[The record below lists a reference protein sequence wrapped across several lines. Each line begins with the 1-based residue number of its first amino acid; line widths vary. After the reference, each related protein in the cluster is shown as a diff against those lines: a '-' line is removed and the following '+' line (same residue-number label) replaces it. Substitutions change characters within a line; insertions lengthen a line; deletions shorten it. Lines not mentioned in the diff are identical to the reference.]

1 MYSDFTYIII
11 IQGIYM
17 DNNKDNLTKRLD
29 KIKNLYYKMDEILE
43 GLPDSIPDKI
53 KKKIKDTIFGDKEL
67 RELMEGLETQRA
79 PRFIMVG
86 RTGVG
91 KSSLINAIC
100 NKYLAEVSDVEIGT
114 KQIQR
119 FEYKDEGR
127 TILEVLDTRGIGESI
142 LTTEENND
150 TAELILINEITDFHP
165 DAILFLLRC
174 KSRDRINEDLETLK
188 LIKRKYNKRN
198 GNDLPVIVVLN
209 QADEMEP
216 SQFKKPEDYTDRK
229 KQNIEKAI
237 EQVKTIFYDY
247 KINATNFI
255 AVSSLIDWG
264 KSEEELKNMTQSEKD
279 LLEIEFDG
287 RYNIDKLIT
296 ILENNLDLDARIGL
310 LLAARLLQV
319 VERLAKRM
327 THIFAGIAAA
337 IAVTPIPIAD
347 IYILSVL
354 QGILVVF
361 IATLSGRDINLKS
374 GLEFMF
380 GIGGVGIGG
389 FAFRT
394 IAQQASK
401 LFNVIVPGAGS
412 VISAAVAST
421 GTEIIG
427 NSAMSY
433 YLKDKRIK
441 KHGNMFKKIG
451 QVNFKKTKG
460 DELKS

>member
-1 MYSDFTYIII
+1 
-11 IQGIYM
+11 M
-17 DNNKDNLTKRLD
+17 DYNKDNLTKRLD

-43 GLPDSIPDKI
+43 GLPDAIPNKI
-53 KKKIKDTIFGDKEL
+53 KKTIKDTIFGDKEL
-67 RELMEGLETQRA
+67 KELMEGLETHRA

-91 KSSLINAIC
+91 KSSLINAMC

-114 KQIQR
+114 KEIQR

-127 TILEVLDTRGIGESI
+127 TILEVLDTRGIGESV
-142 LTTEENND
+142 LSTVGDNN
-150 TAELILINEITDFHP
+150 TAELTLINEMSDFNP
-165 DAILFLLRC
+165 DAILFLIRC
-174 KSRDRINEDLETLK
+174 KSRDRINEDIETLK
-188 LIKRKYNKRN
+188 LIKSKYNKKN
-198 GNDLPVIVVLN
+198 GNDLPIIVVLN

-237 EQVKTIFYDY
+237 NQVKAIFYDN
-247 KINATNFI
+247 KINATDFI
-255 AVSSLIDWG
+255 AASSLIDWG
-264 KSEEELKNMTQSEKD
+264 VSEEELKHMTQTERN

-287 RYNIDKLIT
+287 RYNIDKLINS
-296 ILENNLDLDARIGL
+296 LENNLNLDARTGL

-374 GLEFMF
+374 GIEFIF
-380 GIGGVGIGG
+380 SLGGVGIGG
-389 FAFRT
+389 FTFRT
-394 IAQQASK
+394 IAQQTSK
-401 LFNVIVPGAGS
+401 LFNVIIPGTGS

-427 NSAMSY
+427 NSATAY
-433 YLKDKRIK
+433 YIK
-441 KHGNMFKKIG
+441 EKNVKKKQGSVFKKIG
-451 QVNFKKTKG
+451 QIKFINKNKNL
-460 DELKS
+460 E

>member
-1 MYSDFTYIII
+1 MFSLYK
-11 IQGIYM
+11 QGIFMEY
-17 DNNKDNLTKRLD
+17 NKDNLTNRLE
-29 KIKNLYYKMDEILE
+29 KIKNLYYKMDEILD
-43 GLPDSIPDKI
+43 GLPDSIPSKVR
-53 KKKIKDTIFGDKEL
+53 KKIKDTIVGDKEL
-67 RELMEGLETQRA
+67 RELMEGLETYRA

-127 TILEVLDTRGIGESI
+127 TILEVLDTRGIGES
-142 LTTEENND
+142 TFSTEENNNS
-150 TAELILINEITDFHP
+150 AELILLNEITNFNP
-165 DAILFLLRC
+165 DAILFLIRC
-174 KSRDRINEDLETLK
+174 KSRDRINEDIETLK
-188 LIKRKYNKRN
+188 LIRSKYNKRN
-198 GNDLPVIVVLN
+198 GNDLPIIVVLN

-229 KQNIEKAI
+229 NQNIEKAI
-237 EQVKTIFYDY
+237 EQVKTIFYDN
-247 KINATNFI
+247 KINANNFI

-264 KSEEELKNMTQSEKD
+264 ISEEELKNMTPSEKD

-287 RYNIDKLIT
+287 RYNIDKLIN
-296 ILENNLDLDARIGL
+296 ILENNLNLDARIGL

-327 THIFAGIAAA
+327 THIFAGLAAA

-361 IATLSGRDINLKS
+361 IAALSGRDINLKS
-374 GLEFMF
+374 GMEFIF
-380 GIGGVGIGG
+380 SLGGIGIGG

-421 GTEIIG
+421 GTVIIG
-427 NSAMSY
+427 NSATTY
-433 YLKDKRIK
+433 YLKDKRAK
-441 KHGNMFKKIG
+441 KQSNNIYTHL
-451 QVNFKKTKG
+451 KG
-460 DELKS
+460 LHPLRHKPFS